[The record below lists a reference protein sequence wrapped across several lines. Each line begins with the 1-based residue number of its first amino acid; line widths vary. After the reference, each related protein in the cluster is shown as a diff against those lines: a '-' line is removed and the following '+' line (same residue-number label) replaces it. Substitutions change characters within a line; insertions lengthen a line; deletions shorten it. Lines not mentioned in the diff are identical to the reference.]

1 MKNNENKKQKKGM
14 RVKVKKAGKE
24 TTKER
29 GITLI
34 ALVITIIIL
43 LILAAVT
50 IAALSGENGIL
61 SNASKAKEETEI
73 ANEKEQISL
82 AYIGAVVEKK
92 GEGDITSGDMNSQF
106 SSNGTKAQAS
116 GNINVEFTESKRWY
130 KISTDGSIKG
140 PYEEGEI
147 PQTKTLVEMY
157 KQAEADGCLGG
168 ESCTN
173 PEEHLHI
180 GDYVDY
186 KNPTSGT
193 YPVQPEKS
201 GVDEV
206 QTYDVANNQLN
217 WRVLGIDEETGGI
230 KLIAGSPTKLND
242 IEGKDDPYL
251 YMYGARAYLYGP
263 DEMNKIGALYKN
275 EYAEEARSIS
285 IDDINQAL
293 GIEDNISE
301 YNIVSVLTGGQA
313 AELGYEYNFS
323 GYTPHGWINGDE
335 RKNITG
341 TADGYVYVIGDDEAG
356 ETQEMKTVS
365 VTNERLKSMLF
376 DNLSYGHGRDYWLA
390 SSGVLAHPSGGFADF
405 TPFAVCERGGMTMA
419 GFSGRCYFN
428 SGGGGNGGCYSV
440 RPVVSLKSDV
450 SEEQVPK
457 IDDKEEEN
465 WNYNG
470 GNWEVDVYRGENE
483 GGESG

>member
-1 MKNNENKKQKKGM
+1 M
-14 RVKVKKAGKE
+14 KE
-24 TTKER
+24 TLRVRNR

-61 SNASKAKEETEI
+61 SNASKAKQETEV
-73 ANEKEQISL
+73 ASEKEQISL
-82 AYIGAVVEKK
+82 AYLGAIAEKN
-92 GEGDITSGDMNSQF
+92 GDGDITSGDMNSQF

-157 KQAEADGCLGG
+157 KQAESDGCLGG

-201 GVDEV
+201 GVAKV

-217 WRVLGIDEETGGI
+217 WRVLGIDKETGGI
-230 KLIAGSPTKLND
+230 KLIAGSPMKLND

-251 YMYGARAYLYGP
+251 YMYGAEAYVYGP
-263 DEMNKIGALYKN
+263 EEMNNICAMYKN
-275 EYAEEARSIS
+275 EYAEEARSIEME
-285 IDDINQAL
+285 DINQAL
-293 GIEDNISE
+293 GITNEEQIKANNAMAAMGIIQYKEPYGPFENQYTPESYLNGKTKTTVKDNVSAYAFFIGNE
-301 YNIVSVLTGGQA
+301 AGQVSV
-313 AELGYEYNFS
+313 N
-323 GYTPHGWINGDE
+323 
-335 RKNITG
+335 
-341 TADGYVYVIGDDEAG
+341 
-356 ETQEMKTVS
+356 
-365 VTNERLKSMLF
+365 NERLKEMLF
-376 DNLSYGHGRDYWLA
+376 DNVELGKGKAYWVAGRGAYARVGDVGA
-390 SSGVLAHPSGGFADF
+390 FFGPD
-405 TPFAVCERGGMTMA
+405 AVCENGGIVLA
-419 GFSGRCYFN
+419 GIGLITFN
-428 SGGGGNGGCYSV
+428 SYGSEDDNGLAV
-440 RPVVSLKSDV
+440 RPVVSLKSEI

-457 IDDKEEEN
+457 IEDKVEEE

-470 GNWEVDVYRGENE
+470 NSGEP
-483 GGESG
+483 G

>member
-1 MKNNENKKQKKGM
+1 MKKE
-14 RVKVKKAGKE
+14 GKE

-82 AYIGAVVEKK
+82 AYIGAVAEKK

-201 GVDEV
+201 GVAEV

-217 WRVLGIDEETGGI
+217 WRVLGIDKETGGI
-230 KLIAGSPTKLND
+230 KLIAGSPMKKEKQEK
-242 IEGKDDPYL
+242 IEESSITTYDTGLEYDPYL
-251 YMYGARAYLYGP
+251 YLGGAEAYVYGP
-263 DEMNKIGALYKN
+263 EEMKNICAMYKN
-275 EYAEEARSIS
+275 EYAEEARSIEME
-285 IDDINQAL
+285 DINQAL
-293 GIEDNISE
+293 GITSEEQIKANNAMVASGSIQYKEPYGPFENQYTPESYLNGKTKTTVKDNVSAYAFIIGNE
-301 YNIVSVLTGGQA
+301 AGQVSV
-313 AELGYEYNFS
+313 N
-323 GYTPHGWINGDE
+323 
-335 RKNITG
+335 
-341 TADGYVYVIGDDEAG
+341 
-356 ETQEMKTVS
+356 
-365 VTNERLKSMLF
+365 NERLKEMLF
-376 DNLSYGHGRDYWLA
+376 DNVELGKGKAYWVAGRGAYANVVDGNAYFGPDAVFEYGGIV
-390 SSGVLAHPSGGFADF
+390 G
-405 TPFAVCERGGMTMA
+405 A
-419 GFSGRCYFN
+419 GFGYYTFN
-428 SGGGGNGGCYSV
+428 SDGDEVGVGLAV
-440 RPVVSLKSDV
+440 RPVVSLKSEI
-450 SEEQVPK
+450 SEEPVPK
-457 IDDKEEEN
+457 IEDKVEEE

-470 GNWEVDVYRGENE
+470 NSGEP
-483 GGESG
+483 G

>member
-1 MKNNENKKQKKGM
+1 M
-14 RVKVKKAGKE
+14 KKAGKE

-82 AYIGAVVEKK
+82 AYMGAVAEKEGN
-92 GEGDITSGDMNSQF
+92 GEVTSEDMNYQF
-106 SSNGTKAQAS
+106 GSNGTKAQAS
-116 GNINVEFTESKRWY
+116 ENINVEFTESKRWY

-147 PQTKTLVEMY
+147 PKSKTLVEMY
-157 KQAEADGCLGG
+157 EQAEAEGCLGG

-193 YPVQPEKS
+193 YPVQSEKS
-201 GVDEV
+201 GVAEV

-217 WRVLGIDEETGGI
+217 WRVLGIDKETEGI
-230 KLIAGSPTKLND
+230 KLIAGSPMKKEKQEK
-242 IEGKDDPYL
+242 IEESSITTYDAGLEYDPYL
-251 YMYGARAYLYGP
+251 YLEGAEAYVYGP
-263 DEMNKIGALYKN
+263 EEMNNICAMYKN
-275 EYAEEARSIS
+275 EYAEEARSIEME
-285 IDDINQAL
+285 DINQAL
-293 GIEDNISE
+293 GITNEEQIKANNAMVASGSIQYKEPYGPFENQYTPESYLNGKTRTTVE
-301 YNIVSVLTGGQA
+301 GEVSAYAFSIGNEAGQVSV
-313 AELGYEYNFS
+313 N
-323 GYTPHGWINGDE
+323 
-335 RKNITG
+335 
-341 TADGYVYVIGDDEAG
+341 
-356 ETQEMKTVS
+356 
-365 VTNERLKSMLF
+365 NERLKEMLF
-376 DNLSYGHGRDYWLA
+376 DNVELEKGKAYWIASRSAGAVVGEDRAYFGPNVVTELKGIVATGIGYYMFFSNGYEDDGGLA
-390 SSGVLAHPSGGFADF
+390 
-405 TPFAVCERGGMTMA
+405 
-419 GFSGRCYFN
+419 
-428 SGGGGNGGCYSV
+428 V
-440 RPVVSLKSDV
+440 RPVVSLKSEI

-457 IDDKEEEN
+457 IEDKVEEE

-470 GNWEVDVYRGENE
+470 NSGEPA
-483 GGESG
+483 

>member
-1 MKNNENKKQKKGM
+1 M
-14 RVKVKKAGKE
+14 KKAGKE

-82 AYIGAVVEKK
+82 AYMGAVAEKEGN
-92 GEGDITSGDMNSQF
+92 GEVTSEDMNYQF
-106 SSNGTKAQAS
+106 GSNGTKAQAS
-116 GNINVEFTESKRWY
+116 ENINVEFTESKRWY

-147 PQTKTLVEMY
+147 PKSKTLVEMY
-157 KQAEADGCLGG
+157 EQAEAEGCLGG

-193 YPVQPEKS
+193 YPVQSEKS
-201 GVDEV
+201 GVAEV

-217 WRVLGIDEETGGI
+217 WRVLGIDKETGGI
-230 KLIAGSPTKLND
+230 KLIAGSPMKKEKQEK
-242 IEGKDDPYL
+242 IEESSITTYDAGLEYDPYL
-251 YMYGARAYLYGP
+251 YLEGAEAYVYGP
-263 DEMNKIGALYKN
+263 EEMNNICAMYKN
-275 EYAEEARSIS
+275 EYAEEARSIEME
-285 IDDINQAL
+285 DINQAL
-293 GIEDNISE
+293 GITNEEQIKANNAMVASGSIQYKEPYGPFENQYTPESYLNGKTRTTVE
-301 YNIVSVLTGGQA
+301 GEVSAYAFSIGNEAGQVSV
-313 AELGYEYNFS
+313 N
-323 GYTPHGWINGDE
+323 
-335 RKNITG
+335 
-341 TADGYVYVIGDDEAG
+341 
-356 ETQEMKTVS
+356 
-365 VTNERLKSMLF
+365 NERLKEMLF
-376 DNLSYGHGRDYWLA
+376 DNVELEKGKAYWIASRSAGAVVGEDRAYFGPNVVTELKGIVATGIGYYMFFSNGYEDDGGLA
-390 SSGVLAHPSGGFADF
+390 
-405 TPFAVCERGGMTMA
+405 
-419 GFSGRCYFN
+419 
-428 SGGGGNGGCYSV
+428 V
-440 RPVVSLKSDV
+440 RPVVSLKSEI

-457 IDDKEEEN
+457 IEDKVEEE

-470 GNWEVDVYRGENE
+470 NSGEPA
-483 GGESG
+483 